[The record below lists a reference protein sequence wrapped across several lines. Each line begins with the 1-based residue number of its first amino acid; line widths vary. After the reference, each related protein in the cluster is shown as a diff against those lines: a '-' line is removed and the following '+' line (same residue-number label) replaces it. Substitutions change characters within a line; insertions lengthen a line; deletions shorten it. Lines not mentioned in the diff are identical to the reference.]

1 MGLRRKCA
9 GRFSLLSVQQRRA
22 AWDWVCRSSN
32 EPCSITTVALTS
44 IPARAELPLALRY
57 PRLRTAPSS
66 GGRRAV
72 QRTIFGKRRRVSLD
86 SLSYLRS
93 PFLKALPLCSLE

>member
-9 GRFSLLSVQQRRA
+9 GRFSLLSVQQKRA

-57 PRLRTAPSS
+57 PRLRTAAS
-66 GGRRAV
+66 GEGRRAV
-72 QRTIFGKRRRVSLD
+72 RAQYLRRRVSLD
-86 SLSYLRS
+86 SLSDFRS
-93 PFLKALPLCSLE
+93 LFLKALPL

>member
-9 GRFSLLSVQQRRA
+9 GRFSLLSVQQKRA

-57 PRLRTAPSS
+57 PRLRTAASS
-66 GGRRAV
+66 GGRRPVRA
-72 QRTIFGKRRRVSLD
+72 Q
-86 SLSYLRS
+86 YLGRDGAYPS
-93 PFLKALPLCSLE
+93 IPCLTFVPFLKALPLCSLE